1 MNSLI
6 ETTILILLM
15 LLAIPLAMVG
25 YNLGMGVWIG
35 FVLQILVLCRL
46 GLIFA
51 RGTL

>member
-1 MNSLI
+1 MSNLI

-15 LLAIPLAMVG
+15 LLAIPLAMVS
-25 YNLGMGVWIG
+25 YNSGLGVWPG
-35 FVLQILVLCRL
+35 FVLQILILCRL

>member
-1 MNSLI
+1 MSNLI

-15 LLAIPLAMVG
+15 LLSIPLAMIG
-25 YNLGMGVWIG
+25 YSSGMGVWIG